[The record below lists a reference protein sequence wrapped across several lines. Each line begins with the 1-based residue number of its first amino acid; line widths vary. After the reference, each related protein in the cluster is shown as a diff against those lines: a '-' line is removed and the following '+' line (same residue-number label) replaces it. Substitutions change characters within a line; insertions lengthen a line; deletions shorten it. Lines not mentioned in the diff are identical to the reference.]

1 MDVLYFFTA
10 RALDLN
16 GSGGRRFNVKQAMM
30 AYRTIDY
37 MIHKSPSL
45 ISNICSGS
53 KISNFLDYV
62 NNRIKKLNQNE
73 NNFGR
78 QMKTFM
84 IYSNNVE
91 RDTMMQ
97 EEIDNE
103 HLICISGV
111 VPVKPAKYNVLE
123 I

>member
-1 MDVLYFFTA
+1 MDVLYFLTA

-16 GSGGRRFNVKQAMM
+16 GSGDRWFYVKQALM

-37 MIHKSPSL
+37 MIHKSPSS
-45 ISNICSGS
+45 ISNICSDS

-73 NNFGR
+73 NNIGR

-84 IYSNNVE
+84 IYRNNVE
-91 RDTMMQ
+91 RDTMTQ

-103 HLICISGV
+103 HLICIIGV
-111 VPVKPAKYNVLE
+111 VLVKPAKYNVLE

>member
-1 MDVLYFFTA
+1 M
-10 RALDLN
+10 
-16 GSGGRRFNVKQAMM
+16 
-30 AYRTIDY
+30 
-37 MIHKSPSL
+37 
-45 ISNICSGS
+45 
-53 KISNFLDYV
+53 DYV

-73 NNFGR
+73 NNIGR

-103 HLICISGV
+103 HLICIIGV
-111 VPVKPAKYNVLE
+111 APVKPAKYNVLK

>member
-1 MDVLYFFTA
+1 MDVLYFLTA

-16 GSGGRRFNVKQAMM
+16 GSGDRRFYVKQALM

-53 KISNFLDYV
+53 KIS
-62 NNRIKKLNQNE
+62 KLNQNE

-84 IYSNNVE
+84 IYRNNVE

-103 HLICISGV
+103 HLICISAV
-111 VPVKPAKYNVLE
+111 APVKPAKYNVLE